1 MLWDITASQVWHLLY
16 RYIRF
21 FLVIRGIIVLGPVL
35 ASEASEVRLEKPG
48 WRFWVAVTGEV
59 GCLFLVTCGQG
70 LQWEAGT
77 LTAQGAGNSISVPNP
92 HVPLPQRLQL
102 LLVQL
107 QLCLWKK
114 TTCFFK
120 HPHWWN
126 EQVQQAGHH
135 FHHGLL
141 HKCGAN
147 TTVIHL
153 IKYPLDFSLIRKT
166 KSTPNRNQR
175 CSSTQNL
182 VSAYWGEF
190 IFLFSLN
197 PILSK
202 LLCQNCLWG
211 AKERNMHFTCH

>member
-16 RYIRF
+16 RYIHF
-21 FLVIRGIIVLGPVL
+21 FLLIRGIIVL
-35 ASEASEVRLEKPG
+35 ASEVSEVCLEKPG
-48 WRFWVAVTGEV
+48 WRLWVAVTGEV

-77 LTAQGAGNSISVPNP
+77 LTARGAGNSTSSAPNP

-120 HPHWWN
+120 HLHWWN

-135 FHHGLL
+135 FHHELL

-153 IKYPLDFSLIRKT
+153 IKYPLHFSLIRKP
-166 KSTPNRNQR
+166 KSTPIETRDVALPKTWFQPIEG
-175 CSSTQNL
+175 SS
-182 VSAYWGEF
+182 F
-190 IFLFSLN
+190 FFF
-197 PILSK
+197 P
-202 LLCQNCLWG
+202 
-211 AKERNMHFTCH
+211 